1 MQILNYIFEQPLD
14 QYPMKKNVHLFFI
27 ENQVVQPNDKNQDN
41 KKEHVDEQ
49 LEEDKD
55 ECLYDLDYI
64 KQQLAQHTEED
75 MSDLMQLLE
84 SCLRKKY
91 YLRPY
96 AFELLTVYVCE
107 CI

>member
-14 QYPMKKNVHLFFI
+14 QYPMKKKVHLFFI

-41 KKEHVDEQ
+41 KKEYVDEQ

-64 KQQLAQHTEED
+64 KQKLAEHTKED

-91 YLRPY
+91 YLLPY